1 MQNPQMPLPAKNPA
15 GINGTMRAAHV
26 GLRTAHYTDTLNW
39 YAEKL
44 GFRILKE
51 WTVGNLRLAFLAPAN
66 DDTFWLEVVCEAATD
81 STPPPALP
89 VTAGFHHLCLE
100 VEDLNATLSA
110 LQERGVQ
117 VVREPFEVPAIGK
130 RCGFVTDLHGN
141 ILEFA
146 ENISS

>member
-1 MQNPQMPLPAKNPA
+1 MQNPQLPLPAKNPA
-15 GINGTMRAAHV
+15 GINGTMRAAHI
-26 GLRTAHYTDTLNW
+26 GLRTAHYTGTLNW
-39 YAEKL
+39 YTEKL

-51 WTVGNLRLAFLAPAN
+51 WTVGNLRLAFLVPAN
-66 DDTFWLEVVCEAATD
+66 DDTFLLEVVCESVTD
-81 STPPPALP
+81 STPPPALQ

-110 LQERGVQ
+110 LRERGVQ
-117 VVREPFEVPAIGK
+117 IVREPFEVPAIGK

-146 ENISS
+146 ENLNR